1 MGGLGDREGPAV
13 TTTTVDWLS
22 ARLDEDEERA
32 RGGAERFAADTDWGF
47 IFRREV
53 REVEAKRAIVADY
66 ADQFDAIMAMA
77 DRDVR
82 AGKMPD
88 GVEEAIAA
96 TGGLL
101 AAVKYLA
108 AVYADHPSYDPE
120 WRP

>member
-53 REVEAKRAIVADY
+53 REVEAKRAIVADLTLVLDTY
-66 ADQFDAIMAMA
+66 
-77 DRDVR
+77 R
-82 AGKMPD
+82 
-88 GVEEAIAA
+88 
-96 TGGLL
+96 GGILCDL
-101 AAVKYLA
+101 ANTTLRHLA
-108 AVYADHPSYDPE
+108 AVYADHPDYNE
-120 WRP
+120 AWRP